1 MRNNGK
7 VFYGNCDTFL
17 YLGGNEES
25 TFEYVSKLLG
35 KETLDIDSHSR
46 SMGRNGSYSTSFQ
59 RIARELLTLDEVR
72 LVDNQYAILFIRGER
87 PVIDKKFDI
96 MKHKNAKISGVGKG
110 EPYEEDYLKY
120 AEATLKFNTE
130 DLKQIDFKEF
140 KEIRELS
147 SDYEIL
153 SEEEI
158 EQYLEER
165 KESENKKGNEENEKE
180 E

>member
-1 MRNNGK
+1 LRNNGK
-7 VFYGNCDTFL
+7 AFYGNCDTFL

-35 KETLDIDSHSR
+35 KETLDIDSHSK

-110 EPYEEDYLKY
+110 EPYGEDYLKY
-120 AEATLKFNTE
+120 VEATLKFNTE

-140 KEIRELS
+140 KEIKELS
-147 SDYEIL
+147 SDYEFL

-158 EQYLEER
+158 EKYLEE
-165 KESENKKGNEENEKE
+165 KEQNKEGNKENEEK
-180 E
+180 